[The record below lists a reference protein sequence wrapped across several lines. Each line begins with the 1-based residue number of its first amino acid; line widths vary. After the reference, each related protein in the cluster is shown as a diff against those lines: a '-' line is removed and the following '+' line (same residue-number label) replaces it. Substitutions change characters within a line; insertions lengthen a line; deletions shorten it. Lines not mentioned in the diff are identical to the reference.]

1 MLKIFLTFNLLTIGS
16 FRITLFIFN
25 LVCAIKGYISPET
38 IKRYRFPKKVL
49 ISQNIVDGPQCTY
62 TLINID
68 NHTYML
74 EILNSSSI
82 SFLFSY
88 TIPRAF
94 LMKQYATLKY
104 AKYALIGDAN
114 VKDASKCVTFQY
126 VRYSIRNRARSH
138 DFEVFSSCSKVY
150 VLRTRKD

>member
-1 MLKIFLTFNLLTIGS
+1 MHMAKQWPEKVVQRS
-16 FRITLFIFN
+16 F
-25 LVCAIKGYISPET
+25 IKGHS
-38 IKRYRFPKKVL
+38 FPNGL
-49 ISQNIVDGPQCTY
+49 
-62 TLINID
+62 
-68 NHTYML
+68 YML